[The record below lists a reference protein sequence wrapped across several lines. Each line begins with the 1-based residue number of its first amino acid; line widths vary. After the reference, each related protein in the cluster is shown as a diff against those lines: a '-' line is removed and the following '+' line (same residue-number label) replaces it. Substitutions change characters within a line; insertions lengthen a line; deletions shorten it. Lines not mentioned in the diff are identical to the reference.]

1 LTGHTD
7 AVHAVAFS
15 LDMKWLVSGS
25 FDDKVKI
32 WEVENGRLAQTLD
45 SHSADVNGVA
55 FSFDGKWLASVSDD
69 KNIILWKANEK

>member
-1 LTGHTD
+1 
-7 AVHAVAFS
+7 
-15 LDMKWLVSGS
+15 MKWLVSGS